1 MLTPTIPA
9 GPAAPPALPA
19 LMRALEAD
27 PLASVVL
34 RATSDPMLFIDAE
47 RKVAAA
53 NLQLAE
59 LLGKPLAEMLG
70 RRPGELLGCVRAVP
84 PQRCGATQ
92 FCRHCGANRA
102 IRRAVDEGVPALEE
116 CRVLTDGPQGPG
128 ALDLEVRTTP
138 FEYQGASYTA
148 FAVRDVSA
156 AKRRAVFERIFFHDV
171 LNALGAVKGLFEVW
185 SDLNAD
191 EQKEMSVEA
200 RRQMEGLVEEVEAHR
215 ELAAAERGDLAPH
228 AEDFDGVELARQ
240 VCDLYRHHPAAHG
253 RRVEVVAASGPP
265 GLRSD
270 RVLLGRV
277 LGNLVKNAL
286 EATDEGHGVEVSFL
300 GGEAPVF
307 RVRNDTVMPEAVQRQ
322 VFQRSFSTKG
332 ESGRGLGTFSAR
344 LLVEKYLRG
353 AISFR
358 SEAGFGTAFEVR
370 LPAALPDPDPPE
382 AE

>member
-1 MLTPTIPA
+1 MLTSTIPA
-9 GPAAPPALPA
+9 KPAVPPALPA

-47 RKVAAA
+47 RQVVAA
-53 NLQLAE
+53 NLQLAK

-70 RRPGELLGCVRAVP
+70 RRPGELLGCVRAAP
-84 PQRCGATQ
+84 PEVCGATQ
-92 FCRHCGANRA
+92 FCRYCGANRA

-116 CRVLTDGPQGPG
+116 CRVLTDGKQGPG

-138 FEYQGASYTA
+138 FEYEGMLYTA

-156 AKRRAVFERIFFHDV
+156 AKRRVVFERIFLHDV
-171 LNALGAVKGLFEVW
+171 QNALGAVSGLLDVW
-185 SDLNAD
+185 PDLTPE
-191 EQKEMSVEA
+191 EQVEMCVEA
-200 RRQMEGLVEEVEAHR
+200 RRQMDGLVEEVEAHR
-215 ELAAAERGDLAPH
+215 ELLAAERGDLAPH
-228 AEDFDGVELARQ
+228 PEDLDGAELAHR
-240 VCDLYRHHPAAHG
+240 VCDLYRHHPAARG
-253 RRVEVVAASGPP
+253 RRVEVVEASEPRAF
-265 GLRSD
+265 RSD

-286 EATDEGHGVEVSFL
+286 EASAEGGGVAVSFL

-307 RVRNDTVMPEAVQRQ
+307 RVRNEAVMPEAVQRQ

-358 SEAGFGTAFEVR
+358 SEAGLGTVFEVR
-370 LPAALPDPDPPE
+370 LPAVLPDPDPPH
-382 AE
+382 AG